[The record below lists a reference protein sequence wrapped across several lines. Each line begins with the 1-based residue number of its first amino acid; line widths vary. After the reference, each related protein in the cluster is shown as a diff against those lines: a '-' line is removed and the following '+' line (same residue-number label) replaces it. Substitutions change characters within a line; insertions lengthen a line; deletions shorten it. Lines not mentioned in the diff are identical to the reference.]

1 MLKYEGVSNTHRGLW
16 VYGRLRPREGLVV
29 VVVVVVHRSFLA
41 FLCIHG
47 EGFDKGGEPSI

>member
-1 MLKYEGVSNTHRGLW
+1 M
-16 VYGRLRPREGLVV
+16 RPREGLVVVVV